1 MEPAF
6 PRLRKERAG
15 GKRLNTGF
23 RAGASG
29 GNAANVQT
37 IREMGVEG
45 VEAGLKDE
53 SGGVLLH
60 QSGIKGIDSNLP
72 ANFPPLYGGAIHSVA
87 SGTPV
92 C

>member
-6 PRLRKERAG
+6 PRLRKERPG

-53 SGGVLLH
+53 SGGCCFT
-60 QSGIKGIDSNLP
+60 SPG
-72 ANFPPLYGGAIHSVA
+72 
-87 SGTPV
+87 
-92 C
+92 